1 MCTGNEG
8 SARGLPVSESND
20 TYSYSL
26 EISEMPIITLSAWK
40 LIKGNLTKMESG
52 GQMWGLM
59 HTLLRSTQIPAE
71 REVLAGSDAG
81 GRKIFS
87 LPGNCVANERLSQ
100 LSQWKAII
108 TAPPSYPFSIKDLF
122 SLFYQTYLSQTAIHC
137 CSWMNPFFW

>member
-100 LSQWKAII
+100 LSQ
-108 TAPPSYPFSIKDLF
+108 
-122 SLFYQTYLSQTAIHC
+122 
-137 CSWMNPFFW
+137 

>member
-52 GQMWGLM
+52 AQKGDPSQRYHGGINTDSQQKETYLA
-59 HTLLRSTQIPAE
+59 SP
-71 REVLAGSDAG
+71 AGSDVS
-81 GRKIFS
+81 F
-87 LPGNCVANERLSQ
+87 P
-100 LSQWKAII
+100 
-108 TAPPSYPFSIKDLF
+108 
-122 SLFYQTYLSQTAIHC
+122 
-137 CSWMNPFFW
+137 

>member
-52 GQMWGLM
+52 GQS
-59 HTLLRSTQIPAE
+59 HAYPTQ
-71 REVLAGSDAG
+71 VNTD
-81 GRKIFS
+81 
-87 LPGNCVANERLSQ
+87 
-100 LSQWKAII
+100 
-108 TAPPSYPFSIKDLF
+108 PS
-122 SLFYQTYLSQTAIHC
+122 
-137 CSWMNPFFW
+137 